1 MPYANARPD
10 TSRPRPALTMLLFLN
25 ALAVSGAGVAAWGV
39 PGDRI
44 TPPAVD
50 GLATVAA
57 PGLPGALAVWGTR
70 SVVVLTAPTAR
81 DVAGSGGRLPVMAA
95 AESEDASVAGRV
107 VVFAHDG
114 YLDERALGV
123 GETAELLR
131 RAVVWAGGGAAS
143 RVATAGVDGRFR
155 QGLEGPA
162 GRGDGGPRDAF
173 RPTWVELRED
183 GWEALG
189 SADVLLV
196 RGDAV
201 PPEVEEAVRA
211 FLARGGGLVV
221 AVTGWGWQQV
231 HPGRDHRTELG
242 VNRLLRSFGVAL
254 TDATSGSDGD
264 GTLNVALAAR
274 AGGSATS
281 GHALD
286 ALAALPRRLAGDAG
300 GRDRASMSAAAAA
313 DIVLLAAGYAPET
326 SRFGVTLSER
336 LADLPE
342 RPHPTPQRP
351 LTDRMPLE
359 RVAHAVDLLRLERL
373 PVSELTAHPAS
384 AAFPGGVAADA
395 PRVRRAVRVDLS
407 RPRWHSTGLY
417 APPGAALMVRVQ
429 AEPGSRSHGLGLRI
443 GPHTDDLRHLPT
455 WKRPPRISR
464 HVVLS
469 GRGEERVGSPFGGL
483 IYVDVPAGRSGV
495 VEVEIDGAV
504 EAPLFVLGETTAEQ
518 WQAAR
523 RAAGPWAELVVP
535 GRVVLT
541 TTSEAIRDLED
552 PTAVLEH
559 WKAVLDA
566 MAELAGIDADRRVP
580 ERIVADVQISAGY
593 MHSGYPIMT
602 HLDVARAMVDLQAL
616 RTLKGGWGFYHE
628 LGHNHQRPE
637 WTFDGTVE
645 VTCNLFVHYVFEK
658 VVGMSALEAAER
670 ALGPSMRRLI
680 DAHLATPDFER
691 WKAEPFLALA
701 MYAQLHTHF
710 GWGPFEAVFR
720 EYAALPPGER
730 PGTDDEKR
738 DQWLVRM
745 SRAVGHDLGP
755 FFERWGVPVSAEAK
769 AQVAGLPVW
778 RP

>member
-1 MPYANARPD
+1 MLLPNARTD
-10 TSRPRPALTMLLFLN
+10 ASRPGLALPRLLFLSF
-25 ALAVSGAGVAAWGV
+25 LAVGGAGVAARGV

-70 SVVVLTAPTAR
+70 SGVVLTAPNGR
-81 DVAGSGGRLPVMAA
+81 DDAGSRGRLPVMAA
-95 AESEDASVAGRV
+95 AEAEDGAVAGRV
-107 VVFAHDG
+107 VVLAHDG

-123 GETAELLR
+123 GETAELLQ
-131 RAVVWAGGGAAS
+131 RAVVWAGRGVRP

-155 QGLEGPA
+155 QGLEGRR
-162 GRGDGGPRDAF
+162 GRGEVGTDDGF
-173 RPTWVELRED
+173 RPTWLEVREG
-183 GWEALG
+183 GWDALEV
-189 SADVLLV
+189 ADVLLV

-211 FLARGGGLVV
+211 FLARGGGMVV

-231 HPGRDHRTELG
+231 HPGRNHRTELV
-242 VNRLLRSFGVAL
+242 VNRLLRPFGIAI

-264 GTLNVALAAR
+264 GKLQVVLAAP
-274 AGGSATS
+274 ADGSATS

-286 ALAALPRRLAGDAG
+286 ALAALPKRLAGDAG
-300 GRDRASMSAAAAA
+300 GRDAASRAAAAAA

-326 SRFGVTLSER
+326 SRFGVMLSER

-342 RPHPTPQRP
+342 RPYPTPQRP

-373 PVSELTAHPAS
+373 PVSELVAHPAS

-395 PRVRRAVRVDLS
+395 PRVCRAVRVDLS

-417 APPGAALMVRVQ
+417 APPGAKLTVRLR
-429 AEPGSRSHGLGLRI
+429 AGPGSGVHGVGLRI

-455 WKRPPRISR
+455 WKRPPQISR

-495 VEVEIDGAV
+495 VDVEIDGAV

-518 WQAAR
+518 WQTAR
-523 RAAGPWAELVVP
+523 MAAGPWAELVVP

-541 TTSEAIRDLED
+541 TTSEAIRELED
-552 PTAVLEH
+552 PTEVLEH

-566 MAELAGIDADRRVP
+566 MAELAGIAADRRVP

-602 HLDVARAMVDLQAL
+602 HLDVARAMVDLPAL

-670 ALGPSMRRLI
+670 AIGPSMRRLI
-680 DAHLATPDFER
+680 DAHLAAPDFER

-730 PGTDDEKR
+730 PRTDDEKR
-738 DQWLVRM
+738 DQWLVRL
-745 SRAVGHDLGP
+745 SRAVGRDLGP

-769 AQVAGLPVW
+769 AQVAGMPVW
-778 RP
+778 QP